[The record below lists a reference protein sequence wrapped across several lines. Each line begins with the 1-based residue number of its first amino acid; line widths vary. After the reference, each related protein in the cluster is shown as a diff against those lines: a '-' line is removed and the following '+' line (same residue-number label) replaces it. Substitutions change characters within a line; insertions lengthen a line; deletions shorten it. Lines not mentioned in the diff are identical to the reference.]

1 MLVLRPTAPQLS
13 TVVMQSEP
21 GYRPSPRESTMST
34 SAPPSRRSPAVL
46 ALLLLLGTTVAWAQ
60 PPAQPSPLRWTH
72 ADPALTW
79 APCPP
84 IFPAGCE
91 VTVLHGDPATGPSDV
106 FLRAPADYTF
116 PAHWHTSAE
125 HMVIVA
131 GLVHVTYPG
140 GKQSELPERSYALV
154 PAKMGHKA
162 HCAVGGPC
170 VMFIRFDSPI
180 DAAAATDV
188 P

>member
-1 MLVLRPTAPQLS
+1 MSVAAPHAGWISCTVTVLLIASSGLRAQAQAPS
-13 TVVMQSEP
+13 V
-21 GYRPSPRESTMST
+21 
-34 SAPPSRRSPAVL
+34 
-46 ALLLLLGTTVAWAQ
+46 
-60 PPAQPSPLRWTH
+60 PLRWVHT
-72 ADPALTW
+72 DPNLTW

-84 IFPAGCE
+84 IFPKGCE

-125 HMVIVA
+125 HMVVVA
-131 GLVHVTYPG
+131 GVVHVTYAG
-140 GKQSELPERSYALV
+140 SKQFELRERTYALV
-154 PAKMGHKA
+154 PAKTGHKA
-162 HCAVGGPC
+162 HCGVGGPC

-180 DAAAATDV
+180 DAAPATDV

>member
-1 MLVLRPTAPQLS
+1 MSLKECHDPRRYLVSFSAPGSGLIAAVAAVLLS
-13 TVVMQSEP
+13 TGSS
-21 GYRPSPRESTMST
+21 GL
-34 SAPPSRRSPAVL
+34 L
-46 ALLLLLGTTVAWAQ
+46 AQAQ
-60 PPAQPSPLRWTH
+60 ASVPLRWVHT
-72 ADPALTW
+72 DPKLTW

-84 IFPAGCE
+84 IFPKGCE

-116 PAHWHTSAE
+116 PAHSHTSAE
-125 HMVIVA
+125 HMVVVA
-131 GLVHVTYPG
+131 GVLHVSYAG
-140 GKQSELPERSYALV
+140 GKQFELRERTYALV
-154 PAKMGHKA
+154 PAKAGHKA

-180 DAAAATDV
+180 DAAPATDV

>member
-1 MLVLRPTAPQLS
+1 MSFIVSFANLAPWILVLMLLSVPGMASAQAPGAA
-13 TVVMQSEP
+13 TPV
-21 GYRPSPRESTMST
+21 RRAHTDPS
-34 SAPPSRRSPAVL
+34 
-46 ALLLLLGTTVAWAQ
+46 
-60 PPAQPSPLRWTH
+60 
-72 ADPALTW
+72 LTW

-84 IFPAGCE
+84 LFPKGCE
-91 VTVLHGDPATGPSDV
+91 VAVLHGDPATGPSDV

-116 PAHWHTSAE
+116 PAHSHTSAE

-131 GLVHVTYPG
+131 GLVHVTYAG
-140 GKQSELPERSYALV
+140 GKQAELGERIYALV

-162 HCAVGGPC
+162 HCARGGPC
-170 VMFIRFDSPI
+170 VMFIHFDSPV

>member
-1 MLVLRPTAPQLS
+1 
-13 TVVMQSEP
+13 
-21 GYRPSPRESTMST
+21 MST
-34 SAPPSRRSPAVL
+34 IAPRSHQTPSILV
-46 ALLLLLGTTVAWAQ
+46 LLLLVGAPVVRAQ
-60 PPAQPSPLRWTH
+60 TPAESPPLRWVHT
-72 ADPALTW
+72 DPTLTW

-84 IFPAGCE
+84 IFPKGCE

-125 HMVIVA
+125 HMVVVA
-131 GLVHVTYPG
+131 GVVHVTYAG
-140 GKQSELPERSYALV
+140 GKQFELRERTYALV
-154 PAKMGHKA
+154 PAKAGHKA
-162 HCAVGGPC
+162 HCAIGGPC

-180 DAAAATDV
+180 DATAATDI